1 MKLISQTVTHKTT
14 ISCKGSSV
22 RITTETANGKII
34 SPLRLD
40 VLYDFVKAHLSTK
53 SRSPGIKRRAL
64 TIQKGELAIFQ
75 ERHSQLP

>member
-1 MKLISQTVTHKTT
+1 M
-14 ISCKGSSV
+14 

-40 VLYDFVKAHLSTK
+40 VLYDFVKTHLSVR
-53 SRSPGIKRRAL
+53 SQSPGIKRRAL

-75 ERHSQLP
+75 EQRNQPSPNPSLPRSNPFPEAKT